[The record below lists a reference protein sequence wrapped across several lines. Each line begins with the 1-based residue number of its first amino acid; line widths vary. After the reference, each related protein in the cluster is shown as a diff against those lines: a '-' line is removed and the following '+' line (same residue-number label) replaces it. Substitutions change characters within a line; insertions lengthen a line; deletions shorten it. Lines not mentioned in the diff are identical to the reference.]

1 MIENEVH
8 NIKSLQF
15 RKEYTNMTKF
25 TSQKMSWGR
34 VILLAVAAAVL
45 TAVLNLIP
53 IFKDTSFRDI
63 AVNLECWI
71 LFAVF
76 IIVNCPKWQEAALK
90 TFVFFLISQPLI
102 YLIQVPFSSMGFG
115 LFQYYRFWFIVTLLT
130 LPGAVIAWQLRRKDW
145 ISVAVL
151 SVAVGFL
158 GYMAADY
165 FWSVKAVFP
174 HHLLSLFFCIALAIF
189 LTFTL
194 LSQKSHRI
202 VVLGVLLVSLAISLI
217 LLKPIDAVTIRLGDG
232 TWTWTMEDPDIA
244 TVELN
249 QDQSLS
255 VSANGEGVTLLTLEN
270 ESGERQEYYITVS
283 GGGVFINRH
292 DSEE

>member
-25 TSQKMSWGR
+25 TSQKMSWGK
-34 VILLAVAAAVL
+34 VILLAVATAVL

-90 TFVFFLISQPLI
+90 NFVFFLISQPLI

-115 LFQYYRFWFIVTLLT
+115 LFQYYKFWFIVTLLT

-174 HHLLSLFFCIALAIF
+174 HHLLSLCFCIALAIF

-217 LLKPIDAVTIRLGDG
+217 LLKPIDAATIRLGDG

>member
-1 MIENEVH
+1 M
-8 NIKSLQF
+8 K
-15 RKEYTNMTKF
+15 KF
-25 TSQKMSWGR
+25 TNQKMPWGK
-34 VILLAVAAAVL
+34 VILLAVATAVL

-53 IFKDTSFRDI
+53 IFKGTSFRDI

-115 LFQYYRFWFIVTLLT
+115 LLQYYRFWFIITLLT

-151 SVAVGFL
+151 SVAVGFFS
-158 GYMAADY
+158 YMAADY

-174 HHLLSLFFCIALAIF
+174 RHLLSMCFCIDLALFF
-189 LTFTL
+189 TFTL
-194 LSQKSHRI
+194 LSQKCHRI
-202 VVLGVLLVSLAISLI
+202 VAIGVLLVSLAISLI
-217 LLKPIDAVTIRLGDG
+217 MLKPIDAATILLGDG
-232 TWTWTMEDPDIA
+232 AWTWTMEDPAIA
-244 TVELN
+244 TIELN
-249 QDQSLS
+249 QDRSLS
-255 VSANGEGVTLLTLEN
+255 VTAKGEGVTLLTLEN
-270 ESGERQEYYITVS
+270 ESGDRQEYYITVS
-283 GGGVFINRH
+283 GGGVFINQY

>member
-1 MIENEVH
+1 MKSASKKYAIQKGIENM
-8 NIKSLQF
+8 K
-15 RKEYTNMTKF
+15 RF
-25 TSQKMSWGR
+25 TSQKMPWGK
-34 VILLAVAAAVL
+34 VILLAVASAVL
-45 TAVLNLIP
+45 TAVLILIP

-76 IIVNCPKWQEAALK
+76 IIVNCPKWTEAALK

-102 YLIQVPFSSMGFG
+102 YLIQVPFSSMGFE

-130 LPGAVIAWQLRRKDW
+130 IPGAVIAWQLRRKDW

-174 HHLLSLFFCIALAIF
+174 HHLLSLCFCIALAIF

-194 LSQKSHRI
+194 LSQKDHRI
-202 VVLGVLLVSLAISLI
+202 VVLGVLLVSLTISLI
-217 LLKPIDAVTIRLGDG
+217 LLKPIDATTVQLGDG
-232 TWTWTMEDPDIA
+232 SWTWALEDPNIA
-244 TVELN
+244 NIELN
-249 QDQSLS
+249 QDHSLS
-255 VSANGEGVTLLTLEN
+255 VTAKGEGVTLLTLEN
-270 ESGERQEYYITVS
+270 EYGDRQEYYITVS